1 MRALADFVMKGRA
14 QAVFAATLATGSV
27 FLAWVGAAIV
37 ALVILR
43 RGLSAGAYVLF
54 WALLPAVVLAYW
66 GDSGPLSA
74 LLGTSLLAVVLRLS
88 ASWTMTLCAAVLSGL
103 LTGLAIQLFGQGYI
117 QEILHLL
124 SDFVAQMQTQAETGS
139 QAAISLPSATQIIG
153 LLALSNALTVVLCLI
168 LSRWWQAVLYNP
180 GGFAQEFQGFRIAP
194 SVTLAL
200 LVIAV
205 LVASLGADYR
215 FWALILIVPFI
226 FAGFGLAHA
235 VVAKKQLGGNWL
247 GVFYLCWFVLD
258 PIKLALLIAVVA
270 DSWVNIRARL
280 GKAE

>member
-1 MRALADFVMKGRA
+1 MRALAEFVMKGRA

-27 FLAWVGAAIV
+27 FLAWVGAAVV

-54 WALLPAVVLAYW
+54 WALLPGLVLAYW
-66 GDSGPLSA
+66 GDSGPLAA

-124 SDFVAQMQTQAETGS
+124 SDFVAQMQTQTEVGP

-200 LVIAV
+200 LVVAV

-215 FWALILIVPFI
+215 FWALILMVPFI
-226 FAGFGLAHA
+226 FAGFGLVHA
-235 VVAKKQLGGNWL
+235 IVAKKQLGGNWL
-247 GVFYLCWFVLD
+247 VVFYLCWFVLD
-258 PIKLALLIAVVA
+258 PLKLALLIAVVA
-270 DSWVNIRARL
+270 DSWVNIRGRL

>member
-1 MRALADFVMKGRA
+1 MRALAEFVMKGRA

-103 LTGLAIQLFGQGYI
+103 LTGLAIQMFGQGYI

-124 SDFVAQMQTQAETGS
+124 SDFVAQMQTQAETGP

-235 VVAKKQLGGNWL
+235 VVTKKQLGGNWL

-258 PIKLALLIAVVA
+258 PLKLALLIAVVA